1 MAGRT
6 TNIMTISIP
15 PAMALEMEIIQKKE
29 HRTRSELLREAWR
42 LYFDTYFPIHKPTKA
57 ELAIIKRGRAQIKRG
72 EYVTLNQLM
81 DELGYRHNKI
91 GKKGNQR
98 ATR

>member
-42 LYFDTYFPIHKPTKA
+42 LYFESRFPIYKPTKA
-57 ELAIIKRGRAQIKRG
+57 ERAGIKKGRADIKAGRF
-72 EYVTLNQLM
+72 VTLEQLKH
-81 DELGYRHNKI
+81 DLGLDNHANSRKGTRKARH
-91 GKKGNQR
+91 
-98 ATR
+98 